1 MKKQMGRAD
10 ALGIPFVGIIGESE
24 LANGTV
30 TLKNMTTG
38 EQQQLTPAALAEALK
53 NG

>member
-10 ALGIPFVGIIGESE
+10 ALGIPYVAIIGESE

-30 TLKNMTTG
+30 TLKDMNSG
-38 EQQQLTPAALAEALK
+38 EQSSLSVDELINTLA
-53 NG
+53 